1 MKTIYLICK
10 ARKIIFRRG
19 AYHEKEQQK
28 NIIIFISL
36 LLIALLTFTACSKKE
51 DKNAPVIGIS
61 WSTDEV
67 DKDSKDKVDI
77 DTQMYADA
85 LRKAG
90 AKVVFLKEMKSLDQ
104 AKKEISEV
112 QGVVVTGGDDLNP
125 ALYKEEP
132 IPTLEDINPR
142 RDKSDVF
149 LLNALLEEDKP
160 TLATCRGMQ
169 LTNILSGGTLYQD
182 IIVQKPTDIVHRDP
196 ERKVFVKH
204 DIEVLPDNILAEGFG
219 KSGKVEVNSWHHQ
232 AIKDLGNNLDILAK
246 APDGTIE
253 AITRTEKTYY
263 LGLQFHPE
271 ALIIEDNNEDALN
284 LYKTFIVKAQELSQQ
299 K

>member
-1 MKTIYLICK
+1 M
-10 ARKIIFRRG
+10 RKNNN
-19 AYHEKEQQK
+19 K

-36 LLIALLTFTACSKKE
+36 LLIAMLTFTACSKKE

-125 ALYKEEP
+125 ALYNEEP

-142 RDKSDVF
+142 RDESDVF
-149 LLNALLEEDKP
+149 LLKALLEEDKP

-182 IIVQKPTDIVHRDP
+182 IIVQNPTEIVHRDP
-196 ERKVFVKH
+196 NKEIFVKH
-204 DIEVLPDNILAEGFG
+204 EINVFPDNILAEGFG
-219 KSGKVEVNSWHHQ
+219 KSGNVEVNSWHHQ
-232 AIKDLGNNLDILAK
+232 AIKDLGNNLEVLAE

-253 AITRTEKTYY
+253 AIKRTDKTYF
-263 LGLQFHPE
+263 LCLQFHPE
-271 ALIIEDNNEDALN
+271 AMIIEDNNEDALN
-284 LYKTFIVKAQELSQQ
+284 LYKTFITKAQDLS
-299 K
+299 KEEK